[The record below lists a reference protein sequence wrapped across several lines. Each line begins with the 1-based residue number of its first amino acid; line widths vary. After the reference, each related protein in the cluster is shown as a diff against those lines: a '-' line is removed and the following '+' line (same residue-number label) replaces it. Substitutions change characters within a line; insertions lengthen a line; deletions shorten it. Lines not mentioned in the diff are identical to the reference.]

1 MYRLLVNTSLEQRS
15 ACIPAIEE
23 HVGATTIDYSQP
35 WMFQTLPGVK
45 SKPSEHRWCS
55 EGKQLNEALVA
66 KEALALAHEPLDV
79 LNGGPDFYQNLSAF
93 LKEQTGESDVQALA
107 VSALFGIAVLSG
119 NHDSIVEVL
128 TVIDEFQRGSD
139 NAEAVFAECKGQ
151 LEHYVTQIKKV
162 FDA

>member
-1 MYRLLVNTSLEQRS
+1 M
-15 ACIPAIEE
+15 
-23 HVGATTIDYSQP
+23 
-35 WMFQTLPGVK
+35 
-45 SKPSEHRWCS
+45 
-55 EGKQLNEALVA
+55 
-66 KEALALAHEPLDV
+66 AHEPLDV

-93 LKEQTGESDVQALA
+93 LKEQTGESDVQVLA